1 MRFYYYVGNIGTRNL
16 SSLRNISLLP
26 VIEAKKL
33 KKHGYQKVLD
43 PLIAD
48 VKSLET
54 DGIVIYDI
62 HNEKDCQV
70 FGTIATVSADN
81 LGAHDLGGFRKCF
94 SSGRICRYCMC
105 LYDELKHKYKE
116 SDFVLRTPSNYAKHL
131 EGIQVDSSLSSVY
144 GIASDCPLNQLSEFS
159 AVNCFPPDLMHDCY
173 EGIIPNFMQFL
184 FRSLA
189 DGRLIRDINARINEF
204 QFGVTDVK
212 NKPKPDVVFYQGQIS
227 VSASESWC
235 LFRLLPFIIGD
246 VVAEDNYAWKMYM
259 LLADIFDIIMAPEQ
273 EVNDISYLQMLIPE
287 FLSSFAAHS
296 PDLFKPKFHFL
307 VHYPTLMKKFGPLRH
322 LWCMRFE
329 SFHRKIK
336 KNCSKH
342 SKLCK
347 C

>member
-1 MRFYYYVGNIGTRNL
+1 M
-16 SSLRNISLLP
+16 
-26 VIEAKKL
+26 
-33 KKHGYQKVLD
+33 
-43 PLIAD
+43 
-48 VKSLET
+48 
-54 DGIVIYDI
+54 
-62 HNEKDCQV
+62 
-70 FGTIATVSADN
+70 
-81 LGAHDLGGFRKCF
+81 
-94 SSGRICRYCMC
+94 
-105 LYDELKHKYKE
+105 
-116 SDFVLRTPSNYAKHL
+116 LRTPSNYAKHL

-173 EGIIPNFMQFL
+173 ERIIPNFMQFL

-329 SFHRKIK
+329 SFHRKNK